1 MKQSSHVHSACSKCP
16 PSAAMQAQS
25 FLRHSLIADHVYR
38 NQIKDMEELLQR
50 VVGSVDQRVINSA
63 IREWHKTLWACIAA
77 DGGHFVYALWTWL
90 LCFVL

>member
-1 MKQSSHVHSACSKCP
+1 MQS
-16 PSAAMQAQS
+16 QS

-63 IREWHKTLWACIAA
+63 IRE
-77 DGGHFVYALWTWL
+77 
-90 LCFVL
+90 